1 MAFSMVAKE
10 PAVDN
15 SATVPKFTPVGGVYP
30 QRVRVNI
37 TSPVTGATVRYSW
50 DGSEPTINSPA
61 ATNGLTISANTYLR
75 ARLFAP
81 GQPPGPVIGQTYV
94 VTSRDLTNF
103 TSNLPLV
110 FLNTFGTA
118 VTKDEK
124 AFASVNVIAPG
135 ADGRAHLNDPA
146 NFDGRG
152 QIHYRGFSSLRYLKR
167 SYTLKLRDDETNK
180 VEAPLLG
187 LPKDSDWVL
196 YAPYAD
202 KTLVRSAFGYEM
214 SREMGHYAPRTKFVE
229 LFVNES
235 GTQITRPNYLGV
247 FVLVEK
253 IKRGKDRVNLAKLSK
268 DDLTEPAVTGGYIFK
283 KDHEET
289 ANVSRPTETGWGQH
303 MNSHY
308 VSGPGGFPADPTGWP
323 SYWAATTGTGSKF
336 RPGSPTPFNSPP
348 PANGPAG
355 RNARSSFMM
364 PDGVQVR
371 ERLGSVYARRAGQ
384 FFLVEPEP
392 DKIAA
397 EQSHWLQKHLNDFE
411 TVLYGDDFA
420 DPKKGYAAYIDAASF
435 IDYHLLVEMTKN
447 VDGYRFST
455 VFSKDRE
462 GKIKMEPVWDW
473 DLAFGNATGK
483 QGYQPE
489 YWHWP
494 YLDNTQYPWFRRLFE
509 DPDFAQRYV
518 DRYAELRAGVF
529 SNSKLLARMDA
540 LTGGLREAQARN
552 FERWPVLGKEIW
564 PNYYT
569 GDSWEEELT
578 WMRNFLRRRVAWI
591 DRQFVVAPQL
601 AKDKDAAT
609 LTSTTSSSKIFY
621 TLDGSDPRASGGEPA
636 VAAKEFTKAFNL
648 PADAKLTARAKVG
661 TRWSAPVALGWR

>member
-1 MAFSMVAKE
+1 M
-10 PAVDN
+10 
-15 SATVPKFTPVGGVYP
+15 
-30 QRVRVNI
+30 
-37 TSPVTGATVRYSW
+37 
-50 DGSEPTINSPA
+50 
-61 ATNGLTISANTYLR
+61 
-75 ARLFAP
+75 
-81 GQPPGPVIGQTYV
+81 
-94 VTSRDLTNF
+94 
-103 TSNLPLV
+103 
-110 FLNTFGTA
+110 
-118 VTKDEK
+118 
-124 AFASVNVIAPG
+124 
-135 ADGRAHLNDPA
+135 
-146 NFDGRG
+146 
-152 QIHYRGFSSLRYLKR
+152 
-167 SYTLKLRDDETNK
+167 
-180 VEAPLLG
+180 
-187 LPKDSDWVL
+187 
-196 YAPYAD
+196 
-202 KTLVRSAFGYEM
+202 
-214 SREMGHYAPRTKFVE
+214 
-229 LFVNES
+229 
-235 GTQITRPNYLGV
+235 
-247 FVLVEK
+247 
-253 IKRGKDRVNLAKLSK
+253 
-268 DDLTEPAVTGGYIFK
+268 
-283 KDHEET
+283 
-289 ANVSRPTETGWGQH
+289 
-303 MNSHY
+303 
-308 VSGPGGFPADPTGWP
+308 
-323 SYWAATTGTGSKF
+323 
-336 RPGSPTPFNSPP
+336 
-348 PANGPAG
+348 
-355 RNARSSFMM
+355 
-364 PDGVQVR
+364 
-371 ERLGSVYARRAGQ
+371 
-384 FFLVEPEP
+384 
-392 DKIAA
+392 
-397 EQSHWLQKHLNDFE
+397 
-411 TVLYGDDFA
+411 
-420 DPKKGYAAYIDAASF
+420 
-435 IDYHLLVEMTKN
+435 N